1 MKICSEIGNF
11 SLKCRAYNLEI
22 ESAILSGSYDKK
34 ETEISG
40 ARFDTNKK
48 GYDMWQDM
56 DNESNYGTAT
66 GW

>member
-1 MKICSEIGNF
+1 MKKIYVSPV
-11 SLKCRAYNLEI
+11 CRAYNLEI
-22 ESAILSGSYDKK
+22 ESAVLSGSYDKK
-34 ETEISG
+34 ETAIDG
-40 ARFDTNKK
+40 ASFDTNKK

>member
-1 MKICSEIGNF
+1 MKKLYVSPV
-11 SLKCRAYNLEI
+11 CRAYNLEI
-22 ESAILSGSYDKK
+22 ESAILSGSFDKK
-34 ETEISG
+34 EQEIDG
-40 ARFDTNKK
+40 ANFDTNKK

>member
-1 MKICSEIGNF
+1 MKKIYVSPV
-11 SLKCRAYNLEI
+11 CRAYNLEI
-22 ESAILSGSYDKK
+22 ESAILSGSYDKN
-34 ETEISG
+34 ETEIDG

>member
-1 MKICSEIGNF
+1 MKKLYVSPV
-11 SLKCRAYNLEI
+11 CRAYNLEI
-22 ESAILSGSYDKK
+22 ESAILSGSFDKK
-34 ETEISG
+34 EKEIDG
-40 ARFDTNKK
+40 ANFDTNKK

>member
-1 MKICSEIGNF
+1 MKKIYVSPV
-11 SLKCRAYNLEI
+11 CRAYNLEI
-22 ESAILSGSYDKK
+22 ESAILSGSYAKND
-34 ETEISG
+34 ETEIDGGS
-40 ARFDTNKK
+40 FDTNKK

>member
-1 MKICSEIGNF
+1 MKKIYVSPV
-11 SLKCRAYNLEI
+11 CRAYNLEI
-22 ESAILSGSYDKK
+22 ESAILSGSVDKN
-34 ETEISG
+34 ETEIDG
-40 ARFDTNKK
+40 ANFDTNKK

>member
-1 MKICSEIGNF
+1 MKKIYVSPV
-11 SLKCRAYNLEI
+11 CRAYNLEI
-22 ESAILSGSYDKK
+22 ESAILSGSNDKK
-34 ETEISG
+34 EMEIDG
-40 ARFDTNKK
+40 ASFDTNKK

>member
-1 MKICSEIGNF
+1 MKKLYVSPV
-11 SLKCRAYNLEI
+11 CRAYNLEI

-34 ETEISG
+34 ETEIDG
-40 ARFDTNKK
+40 ANFDTNKK
-48 GYDMWQDM
+48 GFDMWQDM

>member
-1 MKICSEIGNF
+1 MKKIYVSPG
-11 SLKCRAYNLEI
+11 CRAYNLEI
-22 ESAILSGSYDKK
+22 ESAILSGSVDKN
-34 ETEISG
+34 ETEIDG
-40 ARFDTNKK
+40 ANFDTNKK

>member
-1 MKICSEIGNF
+1 MKKIYVSPV
-11 SLKCRAYNLEI
+11 CRAYNLEI

-34 ETEISG
+34 ETAIDG
-40 ARFDTNKK
+40 VNFDTNKK
-48 GYDMWQDM
+48 GFDMWQDM

>member
-1 MKICSEIGNF
+1 MKKIYVSPV
-11 SLKCRAYNLEI
+11 CRAYNLEI
-22 ESAILSGSYDKK
+22 ESAILSGSYAKND

-40 ARFDTNKK
+40 DRFDTNKK
-48 GYDMWQDM
+48 GFDMWQDM

>member
-1 MKICSEIGNF
+1 MKKLYVSPV
-11 SLKCRAYNLEI
+11 CRAYNLEI

-34 ETEISG
+34 ETEIDGGS
-40 ARFDTNKK
+40 FDTNKK

>member
-1 MKICSEIGNF
+1 MKKKYVSPV
-11 SLKCRAYNLEI
+11 CRAYNLEI
-22 ESAILSGSYDKK
+22 ESAILSGSYAKND
-34 ETEISG
+34 ETEIDG

>member
-1 MKICSEIGNF
+1 MKKLYVSPV
-11 SLKCRAYNLEI
+11 CRAYNLEI

-34 ETEISG
+34 DLEIDG
-40 ARFDTNKK
+40 ANFDTNKK

>member
-1 MKICSEIGNF
+1 MKKIYVSPV
-11 SLKCRAYNLEI
+11 CRAYNLEI
-22 ESAILSGSYDKK
+22 ESAILSGSVDKN
-34 ETEISG
+34 ETEING
-40 ARFDTNKK
+40 ANFDTNKK

>member
-1 MKICSEIGNF
+1 MKKIYVSPV
-11 SLKCRAYNLEI
+11 CRAYNLEI

-34 ETEISG
+34 EQEIDG
-40 ARFDTNKK
+40 ASFDTNKK
-48 GYDMWQDM
+48 GFDMWQDM